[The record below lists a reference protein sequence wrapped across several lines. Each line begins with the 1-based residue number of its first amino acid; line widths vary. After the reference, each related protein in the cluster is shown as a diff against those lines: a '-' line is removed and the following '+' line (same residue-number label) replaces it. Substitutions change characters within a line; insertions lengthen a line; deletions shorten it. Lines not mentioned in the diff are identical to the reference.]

1 MLVVTH
7 DPRLAAL
14 GDRQLHMVDGVLE

>member
-1 MLVVTH
+1 LLVVTH